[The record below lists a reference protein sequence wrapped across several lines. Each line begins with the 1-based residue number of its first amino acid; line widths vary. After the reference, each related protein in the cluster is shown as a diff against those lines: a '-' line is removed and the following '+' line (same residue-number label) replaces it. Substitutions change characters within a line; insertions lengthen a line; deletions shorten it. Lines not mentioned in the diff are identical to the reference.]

1 MQKTEKKLFVPILT
15 YIGRKHEQNIL
26 KKTVVW
32 RHSVSIFLGEN
43 LEPIVYEGEAGRKEV
58 ISFGPLKFQM
68 CQHIKKRRTCQGDA
82 ADG

>member
-1 MQKTEKKLFVPILT
+1 MGRIFKK
-15 YIGRKHEQNIL
+15 

-32 RHSVSIFLGEN
+32 RHLVSIFLGEN

-68 CQHIKKRRTCQGDA
+68 CQPIKKR
-82 ADG
+82 